1 MYRAVHH
8 LEPAP
13 MQETAMKY
21 LKLCFGVLFAL
32 LITCGQQGAHAAD
45 PIKIRIGWIA
55 APANLAPILFAKDG
69 IAQHLGKSYSLDPLR
84 FNGSSPMVLAIA
96 TGELDIALLAYS
108 SFATAIENGQMHDL
122 RAIAD
127 DFQGNVPGY
136 FEDGYLVLKDSPI
149 QSINDLKG
157 KVLASNGVGGALDIA
172 MRAALRRNKMED
184 KRDYTI
190 VEAALP
196 SMKAMLAERKV
207 DLIPAV
213 IPFAYDPDLQ
223 KLSRKL
229 FTQGEYVGR
238 TQTLL
243 WAARTGFLEKNRAA
257 MVDFMSDVLRAR
269 RFYLDPR
276 NHDEV
281 VEIVSKFTKQPRNF
295 FSGWVFT
302 KKDNYRDPN
311 GLPDLQA
318 MQSNINLQKELGFLK
333 KVVDVEKYSD
343 LSITKEAGDR
353 VR

>member
-1 MYRAVHH
+1 
-8 LEPAP
+8 
-13 MQETAMKY
+13 MKY
-21 LKLCFGVLFAL
+21 LKSFIGSLLVLLVTFG
-32 LITCGQQGAHAAD
+32 QPGAHAAE
-45 PIKIRIGWIA
+45 PLKIRIGWIA

-69 IAQHLGKSYSLDPLR
+69 IAQHLGKSYTVDPLR

-96 TGELDIALLAYS
+96 AGELDIALLAYS

-136 FEDGYLVLKDSPI
+136 FEDGYLVLKDSPF
-149 QSINDLKG
+149 QSVADLKG

-172 MRAALRRNKMED
+172 MRVALRRNNMED

-223 KLSRKL
+223 KISRKL

-269 RFYLDPR
+269 RYYLDPA

-281 VEIVSKFTKQPRNF
+281 VAIVSKFTKQPPNF

-302 KKDNYRDPN
+302 KKDNFRDPD
-311 GLPDLQA
+311 GLPNLQA
-318 MQSNINLQKELGFLK
+318 MQANINLQKEIGFLK
-333 KVVDVEKYSD
+333 NGVDVEKYSD
-343 LSITKEAGDR
+343 LSITKEAGSR
-353 VR
+353 LK